1 MIDRKDCIS
10 RAEKNE
16 ALAKESDS
24 MGIPGAAKMADDYRH
39 IAALYRKAIETDSME
54 IFQEAYALEEG
65 GDPSGTESRVPKA

>member
-24 MGIPGAAKMADDYRH
+24 MKIPGAAKMADDYRH
-39 IAALYRKAIETDSME
+39 IAALYWKAIEIGSME

-65 GDPSGTESRVPKA
+65 GDASGTGSGIPN